1 MNQEGLLL
9 TDPSAD
15 SIISTC
21 FQCLLAILEAGS
33 FCRRNVF
40 CGTTIRRTGDV
51 QTEAPPVEVV
61 TTRLQ
66 TDPNGLTYPG
76 WFIQGPGCS
85 YHGRHYLPCQLAVV
99 PQLTM
104 ILTTT

>member
-33 FCRRNVF
+33 FCPRNVF
-40 CGTTIRRTGDV
+40 SGTTIRRTGDV

-61 TTRLQ
+61 TTRAPDSRRIRTALSWMVHPG
-66 TDPNGLTYPG
+66 TRIRIMVDVIYPASS
-76 WFIQGPGCS
+76 PL
-85 YHGRHYLPCQLAVV
+85 YHS
-99 PQLTM
+99 
-104 ILTTT
+104 